1 MSRRLL
7 PLLEDP
13 NAREVLK
20 NVCTEHNIDLRLIE
34 DLIGIQRDN
43 LGRGRQMGITQ
54 EFSAAIS
61 DFLERQAE
69 ENESD

>member
-1 MSRRLL
+1 
-7 PLLEDP
+7 
-13 NAREVLK
+13 VVK
-20 NVCTEHNIDLRLIE
+20 NVCADHLIDLRLLE

-61 DFLERQAE
+61 DFLERQGE
-69 ENESD
+69 DNESD

>member
-1 MSRRLL
+1 MTRRLL
-7 PLLEDP
+7 PLLEDSS
-13 NAREVLK
+13 AREVVK
-20 NVCTEHNIDLRLIE
+20 NVCADHLIDLRLLE

-61 DFLERQAE
+61 DFLERQGE
-69 ENESD
+69 DNESD